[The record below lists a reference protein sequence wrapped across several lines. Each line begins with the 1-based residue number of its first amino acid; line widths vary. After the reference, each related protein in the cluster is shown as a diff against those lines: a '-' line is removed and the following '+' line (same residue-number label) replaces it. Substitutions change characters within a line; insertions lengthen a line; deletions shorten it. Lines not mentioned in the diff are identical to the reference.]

1 MMKGFARAPIEREG
15 TMEDPEIEAMSTVS
29 NALSTLEAE
38 QRDRVMRWAAE
49 RYGITLSARGGPR
62 GGTGLHATGNGSASD
77 DLTEDEITAEAPTF
91 EHFAELF
98 AAAQPKTNEDKAL
111 VAAYWLQAI
120 QGQEKWQSESLT
132 KELKNL
138 GHAIPNI
145 TDALTSNIRRKP
157 QRVIQL
163 QKSGNSRQ
171 ARKTYKVTHEGL
183 VYVQGMLSGVE

>member
-1 MMKGFARAPIEREG
+1 M
-15 TMEDPEIEAMSTVS
+15 TDPEIEAMSTVS
-29 NALSTLEAE
+29 NALSDLEDG
-38 QRDRVMRWAAE
+38 QRDRVVRWAAE
-49 RYGITLSARGGPR
+49 RYGITLSTRGGSR
-62 GGTGLHATGNGSASD
+62 SGTGQRTTRSSGDPD

-98 AAAQPKTNEDKAL
+98 AAAQPKTNDNKAL

-120 QGQEKWQSESLT
+120 QGQDKWQAEALT

-138 GHAIPNI
+138 GHAIANI
-145 TDALTSNIRRKP
+145 TDALTHNMKKKP

-163 QKSGNSRQ
+163 QKSGSSRQ

-183 VYVQGMLSGVE
+183 VYVQGMLSRSE

>member
-1 MMKGFARAPIEREG
+1 MA
-15 TMEDPEIEAMSTVS
+15 DPEIEAMSAVS
-29 NALSTLEAE
+29 NALADLEDD
-38 QRDRVMRWAAE
+38 QRDRVVRWAAE
-49 RYGITLSARGGPR
+49 RYGVTLSGGGSPRGAADRAGARG
-62 GGTGLHATGNGSASD
+62 NGVVN
-77 DLTEDEITAEAPTF
+77 DLTEDEIAAEAPAF

-111 VAAYWLQAI
+111 IAAYWLQVI
-120 QGQEKWQSESLT
+120 QGQDKWQSGGLT

-145 TDALTSNIRRKP
+145 TDALTSNINKKP

-163 QKSGNSRQ
+163 QKSGSSRQ

-183 VYVQGMLSGVE
+183 VYVQGMLSGGN